1 MKRGRPNIRNRIKPL
16 IVEIIGSNR
25 LPTSVNNLKKGI
37 DKELKKEISWNTVKK
52 YLDELVKTDVIQP
65 IILPHSKV
73 EKKEGLTVYT
83 IKR

>member
-1 MKRGRPNIRNRIKPL
+1 MKRGRPNIRNKIKPI
-16 IVEIIGSNR
+16 IVEIISSNK
-25 LPTSVNNLKKGI
+25 LPTSVNNLKNGI
-37 DKELKKEISWNTVKK
+37 EKELKKEISWNTVKK

-65 IILPHSKV
+65 IILPHSKI

>member
-1 MKRGRPNIRNRIKPL
+1 MKRGRPNIRNRIKPI
-16 IVEIIGSNR
+16 IVEIISSNK
-25 LPTSVNNLKKGI
+25 LPTSVNNLKNGI
-37 DKELKKEISWNTVKK
+37 EKELKKEISWNTVKK

-65 IILPHSKV
+65 IILPHSKI